1 MDEACFTW
9 EDILIDHPYDILAVR
24 FAQDGYFHLGQPAQ
38 LRDSIAR
45 ILPEWN
51 VSLPLY
57 GCLLG
62 MYSFGLCETRNY
74 EPAERMAQKVCCL

>member
-1 MDEACFTW
+1 LDEACFIW
-9 EDILIDHPYDILAVR
+9 ENILLEHPRDVLAVR
-24 FAQDGYFHLGQPAQ
+24 FVQDGYFHLGQPAQ
-38 LRDSIAR
+38 IRDCIAR

-51 VSLPLY
+51 ASLPLY

-74 EPAERMAQKVCCL
+74 QLAEKMAQKVCYL